1 MSKMINTSNTK
12 VPKMEKKTKEPM
24 KTKTLNKNGVIV
36 EEEEEYMGGTITQP
50 FSPSD
55 ITLTNPP
62 MNLGDLIEMIQAGW
76 INFGTDYQRSEN
88 LWSERQQSRF
98 IESVLLGLR
107 LPAFYFEEVV
117 PKRRWNIIDGLQRC
131 CSIRNF
137 CVDGTLSL
145 SCLEFL
151 AEEFD
156 GKKYEDFDFA
166 TKRDVRML
174 PITVNVLGKG
184 VPDMVKYVLF
194 KRLNTGG
201 ISLYPQEIRNAV
213 YSGPA
218 IDVIKVMA
226 KSKEFCSVTLNTIET
241 KRRTDMDFASR
252 FAAFYVLGW
261 ENYEPDLE
269 RFINT
274 AMEFLNAKST
284 QDERDKL
291 LLDFR
296 KAMSM
301 SKTLFGK
308 RAFRKM
314 TSLKEKRRPIN
325 KAYFEAIS
333 VTLAKLDEKDRQ
345 TVLEN
350 NVLLEQNMMTA
361 MRDSKTY
368 WNSFSGGTGDPISVR
383 LRFSWMEKIIK
394 CTIENK
400 KIKIYDNKIVPEEL

>member
-1 MSKMINTSNTK
+1 MASKKSDI
-12 VPKMEKKTKEPM
+12 
-24 KTKTLNKNGVIV
+24 IV

-88 LWSERQQSRF
+88 LWSDKQQSRF
-98 IESVLLGLR
+98 IESILLGLR

-137 CVDGTLSL
+137 CVDGTLTL

-156 GKKYEDFDFA
+156 GKKYEEFDFA

-201 ISLYPQEIRNAV
+201 ISLKPQEIRNAV
-213 YSGPA
+213 FIGPA
-218 IDVIKVMA
+218 IDIIKEMA
-226 KSKEFCSVTLNTIET
+226 KSKEFCSATLNTIET
-241 KRRTDMDFASR
+241 NRKTDMDFASR

-269 RFINT
+269 RFINE
-274 AMEFLNAKST
+274 AMAYLKSKST
-284 QDERDKL
+284 KEERDKL
-291 LLDFR
+291 LEDFK

-314 TSLKEKRRPIN
+314 TSTKASRPPIN

-333 VTLAKLDEKDRQ
+333 VTLAKLEEKDRIRL
-345 TVLEN
+345 LEN

-368 WNSFSGGTGDPISVR
+368 WNSFSGGTGDPVSVK
-383 LRFSWMEKIIK
+383 LRFSWMEMITKY
-394 CTIENK
+394 TIENK
-400 KIKIYDNKIVPEEL
+400 KIKIYDNKIASEEL